1 MSSSAQ
7 FYSLTSYNGGGGQ
20 DGNFKVS
27 NSPVDFTTSFR
38 EPIRIKP
45 YSKIKLQFAK
55 IYMNTNTDYKPCYIV
70 SPTFTTLSSQI
81 AEIGNVGLLGIVNLE
96 GDDTGGKESL
106 IENNSFPYIDINN
119 TETINLSEIHI
130 RLLGLS
136 GAVYSNVLT
145 TANDIEKA
153 TLLGI
158 HIITPNFTDI
168 V

>member
-1 MSSSAQ
+1 MNSAQ
-7 FYSLTSYNGGGGQ
+7 FYTLTSYNGGGSQ

-38 EPIRIKP
+38 EPIRILP

-55 IYMNTNTDYKPCYIV
+55 IYMDNNVDYKPCYIV
-70 SPTFTTLSSQI
+70 SPTFTTLSSQVG
-81 AEIGNVGLLGIVNLE
+81 EIGNVGLLGIVNLE
-96 GDDTGGKESL
+96 GDDTSSKESL
-106 IENNSFPYIDINN
+106 VENNSFPYIDINN
-119 TETINLSEIHI
+119 TETLNLSEIHI

-136 GAVYSNVLT
+136 GGVYSNVST

-158 HIITPNFTDI
+158 HIITPQFRDI

>member
-1 MSSSAQ
+1 MNSAQ
-7 FYSLTSYNGGGGQ
+7 FYTLTSYNGGGGQ

-27 NSPVDFTTSFR
+27 NTPVDFTTSFR
-38 EPIRIKP
+38 EPIRILP

-55 IYMNTNTDYKPCYIV
+55 IYMDNNVDYKPCYIV
-70 SPTFTTLSSQI
+70 SPTFTTLSSQVG
-81 AEIGNVGLLGIVNLE
+81 EIGNVGLLGIVNLE
-96 GDDTGGKESL
+96 GDDTSSKESL
-106 IENNSFPYIDINN
+106 VENNSFPYIDINN
-119 TETINLSEIHI
+119 TETLNLSEIHI

-136 GAVYSNVLT
+136 GGVYSNVST

-158 HIITPNFTDI
+158 HIITPQFRDI